1 MINALQCLTL
11 GIRFSE
17 LDAALICLNAG
28 VQTQDIPTYL
38 NADFGNMLLEV
49 LESGVK
55 VSTVNFSL
63 LRLFVAAGVNIKQ
76 ENLHFKLVSG

>member
-1 MINALQCLTL
+1 MIC
-11 GIRFSE
+11 F
-17 LDAALICLNAG
+17 NAG
-28 VQTQDIPTYL
+28 VKTHDILTYL

-63 LRLFVAAGVNIKQ
+63 LRLFVAAGVNIKLD
-76 ENLHFKLVSG
+76 NSHFKLVSGQVNVKQLSRE